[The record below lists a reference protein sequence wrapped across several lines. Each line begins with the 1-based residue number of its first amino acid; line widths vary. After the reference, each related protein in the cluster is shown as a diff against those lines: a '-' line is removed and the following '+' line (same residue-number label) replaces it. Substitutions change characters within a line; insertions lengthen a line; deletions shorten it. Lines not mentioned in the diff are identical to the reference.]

1 MSEAVTSTG
10 NARLVHLRGGGVSVV
25 VDASGPG
32 LPRLLHWGKALA
44 DDGGALAGLLATDP
58 PPEQGTSLDA
68 PRAFTLLPTQYEG
81 WSGTPGIEV
90 HTAGT
95 RAAPRLTLAGVE
107 VDGAEW
113 SVSDGAHPG
122 TARPVP
128 DGEHPATGPTAVAG
142 PGATAVHLPT
152 EADPAT
158 AATARFNASD
168 PSSALD
174 VEIHLT
180 LDEHGVLRARASVS
194 HRGESTLDLA
204 ALRLLLPL
212 PTRASEHLDLTG
224 RWPRE
229 FTPQRGPVLDGTH
242 RRAARRGRPGHDT
255 PLVLAVGTPG
265 FAFRT
270 GEVWAVHVAWSGA
283 GEYLV
288 ERLPE
293 GAGPAFSAVVGGGE
307 LLDAGE
313 VRLEPGESYATPELT
328 FVWSSAGLDGLSSR
342 WHTALRARP
351 GHPRSP
357 RPLTLNTWEA
367 VVFDHDLDRLR
378 TLADRAAEV
387 GAERFVLDDGW
398 FLGRRSDDAGLGDWT
413 VDETVWPG
421 GLGPIVDHVR
431 ALGMQFGL
439 WFEPEMVNLDS
450 ELARAHPDWLLGP
463 ASGPGLPARHQHVLD
478 LANAAVSEYL
488 FGRISALVAEHSID
502 YLKWD
507 HNRDLLE
514 AVRASRED
522 APGVRAQ
529 TLAYWGLLD
538 RLRAAHPGL
547 EIESCAS
554 GGGRIDLG
562 VLERTDRVWASDTID
577 PVERQ
582 SIQRWLGVLLPPEL
596 VGSHVGGPLAH
607 TTGRLTEL
615 NLRLVTALFG
625 HAGIEWDLTR
635 CTPDELAR
643 LRAWA
648 GLYREVRGLLHTGV
662 TVRADLA
669 DPSLLLHGVVA
680 PDRSEALF
688 AWVRTT
694 TGAARWPGRVVLP
707 GLDPARCY
715 TVRIRPE
722 VGEARRHQN
731 PDPAWLTAATGSG
744 TGAVG
749 AGTGAGA
756 VGSGSTAVL
765 SGEVLTEVGVTL
777 PTLAATNALVLHLTA
792 TPDAS

>member
-1 MSEAVTSTG
+1 MSVLVPDDD
-10 NARLVHLRGGGVSVV
+10 ARGLVHLLGGGVSVV

-32 LPRLLHWGKALA
+32 LPRLLHWGKGLA
-44 DDGGALAGLLATDP
+44 DDGGALVGLLATDP
-58 PPEQGTSLDA
+58 APGPDASLDG

-95 RAAPRLTLAGVE
+95 RAAPRLTLTRVE
-107 VDGAEW
+107 VGGTGTA
-113 SVSDGAHPG
+113 VSDGGRPG
-122 TARPVP
+122 T
-128 DGEHPATGPTAVAG
+128 GSTAVAA
-142 PGATAVHLPT
+142 PGAP
-152 EADPAT
+152 
-158 AATARFNASD
+158 ATARFTASD

-174 VEIHLT
+174 VV
-180 LDEHGVLRARASVS
+180 LDLALDSHGMLRAGASAT
-194 HRGESTLDLA
+194 HRGEGTLDLA

-212 PTRASEHLDLTG
+212 PTRACEHLDLTG

-229 FTPQRGPVLDGTH
+229 FSPQRGPVLDGTH
-242 RRAARRGRPGHDT
+242 RRATRRGRPGHDT
-255 PLVLAVGTPG
+255 PLLLAVGTPG

-270 GEVWAVHVAWSGA
+270 GEVWAAHVAWSGA
-283 GEYLV
+283 SEYLV

-293 GAGPAFSAVVGGGE
+293 GAGSAGGAVVGGGE

-313 VRLEPGESYATPELT
+313 VRLAPGESYATPELS
-328 FVWSSAGLDGLSSR
+328 FVWSDAGLDGLSAR
-342 WHTALRARP
+342 WHAALRERP

-367 VVFDHDLDRLR
+367 VVFDHDLERLR
-378 TLADRAAEV
+378 ELADRAAEV
-387 GAERFVLDDGW
+387 GMERFVLDDGW

-413 VDETVWPG
+413 VDESVWPG

-431 ALGMQFGL
+431 AQGMQFGL
-439 WFEPEMVNLDS
+439 WFEPETVNLDS
-450 ELARAHPDWLLGP
+450 ELARTHPDWLLGP
-463 ASGPGLPARHQHVLD
+463 AAGPGLPARNQHVLD
-478 LANAAVSEYL
+478 LANPDVSAYL
-488 FGRISALVAEHSID
+488 FGRISALVTEYAID
-502 YLKWD
+502 YVKWD

-514 AVRASRED
+514 PVRAAAGD
-522 APGVRAQ
+522 APAVHAQ
-529 TLAYWGLLD
+529 TLAFWALLD

-615 NLRLVTALFG
+615 NLRLVTALFA

-635 CTPDELAR
+635 CTPEELEQ

-648 GLYREVRGLLHTGV
+648 GLYREVRGLLHTGM
-662 TVRADLA
+662 TVRADLP
-669 DPSLLLHGVVA
+669 DPSSLLHGVVA

-694 TGAARWPGRVVLP
+694 TGAPRWPGRVVLP
-707 GLDPARCY
+707 GLDPARRY

-731 PDPAWLTAATGSG
+731 PDPLWLSEDRE
-744 TGAVG
+744 
-749 AGTGAGA
+749 
-756 VGSGSTAVL
+756 L
-765 SGEVLTEVGVTL
+765 SGEVLSAVGVPL
-777 PTLAATNALVLHLTA
+777 PTLAATNALVLHLT
-792 TPDAS
+792 TR